1 MADARIKLNT
11 INATNTGLLFIV
23 LVSII
28 YNIDMVR
35 TSRDMVLARYE
46 CINANLV

>member
-11 INATNTGLLFIV
+11 INATGLLFIV

-35 TSRDMVLARYE
+35 ISRDMVLARYE